1 MKLPKQEK
9 RYCKTC
15 KKHTLHKIESLKT
28 KGRSKSHPLSK
39 GSTKRIRKRGRRRG
53 AGNYG
58 RYSKPT
64 KPKRTGAKSSKKT
77 NLKYTC
83 TVCKKSSLQKKGIR
97 TKKIIF
103 E

>member
-1 MKLPKQEK
+1 MKLPKQEN
-9 RYCKTC
+9 RYCKFC
-15 KKHTLHKIESLKT
+15 HKHTLHKISSVKA
-28 KGRSKSHPLSK
+28 KGRSGTHPLSK
-39 GSTKRIRKRGRRRG
+39 GSTKRIRARGHRRG
-53 AGNYG
+53 YGNYG

-83 TVCKKSSLQKKGIR
+83 TECKKSTLQSKGIR
-97 TKKIIF
+97 TKKLVF